1 VESAV
6 FLIASALSLVG
17 GVGVVTA
24 RQPIHSALSLLVVLA
39 SLAVLYLLLL
49 AEFLAVLQVILY
61 AGAILVLFLFV
72 IMLLHAHSPELHP
85 SPKLGRSHTATAVIS
100 ATLLFGLLAGAVL
113 QALGGRVV
121 APPPPGFG
129 SPEAVGRALFTAF
142 LLPFEL
148 AGLLLLVGIVT
159 GVVLGKA
166 PERREAGRPEEG
178 RPAREEVL
186 TRGGRR

>member
-72 IMLLHAHSPELHP
+72 IMLLHAHSPELRP
-85 SPKLGRSHTATAVIS
+85 SPKLGRAHTATAVIS
-100 ATLLFGLLAGAVL
+100 GTLLFGLLAGAGL
-113 QALGGRVV
+113 QALRGRSV
-121 APPPPGFG
+121 APAPPGFG
-129 SPEAVGRALFTAF
+129 SPEAVGRALFTTF

-148 AGLLLLVGIVT
+148 AGLLLLVGIVA

-166 PERREAGRPEEG
+166 PERRPVGRPEEG
-178 RPAREEVL
+178 WPAREEAL
-186 TRGGRR
+186 TRGG

>member
-1 VESAV
+1 METVLFV
-6 FLIASALSLVG
+6 IASALSLAG
-17 GVGVVTA
+17 GVGVVAA

-72 IMLLHAHSPELHP
+72 IMLLHAHSPELRP
-85 SPKLGRSHTATAVIS
+85 SPKLGRAHATTAVLS
-100 ATLLFGLLAGAVL
+100 GTLLFGLLAGAAL
-113 QALGGRVV
+113 QALGGRS
-121 APPPPGFG
+121 ALPPPAGFG
-129 SPEAVGRALFTAF
+129 SPEAVGRALLTTF

-148 AGLLLLVGIVT
+148 AGLLLLVGIVA
-159 GVVLGKA
+159 GVVLGKP
-166 PERREAGRPEEG
+166 PERKPVGRPEEA

-186 TRGGRR
+186 PRGGPR